1 MLQTFI
7 FYVTIT
13 EKKQNMKDL
22 SLKEHIFLYYKLYR
36 LLKFNQV
43 MAH

>member
-1 MLQTFI
+1 MLQP
-7 FYVTIT
+7 FYFMS
-13 EKKQNMKDL
+13 KLQQNMKDL
-22 SLKEHIFLYYKLYR
+22 SLKENILLYYKLYI